1 VSRETELMNSLEEFS
16 PEFSGEPGVMEEA
29 LEGRG
34 QEAGAMGPPG
44 EQEAGSQQEAES
56 LGRKELSPRG
66 PG

>member
-1 VSRETELMNSLEEFS
+1 
-16 PEFSGEPGVMEEA
+16 MEEA